1 MIVSLAELLILGV
14 IIDWAFRKLTIPGL
28 VGMLLLGVVFGPYV
42 LALVDPGLL
51 AASAD
56 LRLIALI
63 VILLRAGFELSRET
77 LHRVGGRVALLSVI
91 PAVIEGL
98 AVTVLGP
105 PLLDLSYLEAAILGS
120 VLGAVSPAV
129 VVPLMIR
136 FIEQNRGAEKGIPT
150 MVLAASAIDD
160 VFVIVIYS
168 VLVGLIGGQQVDI
181 AWQLA
186 GIPISIVLGIAVGLG
201 VGVAL
206 FRIFQR
212 FDPRATK
219 RVLVILALSVLLVR
233 LEHLSAEW
241 LPFAALL
248 AIMAI
253 GFIMLERDEHM
264 AHEISAKLGKIW
276 VFAEIVLFTMV
287 GAQVNLEVA
296 WQAGLAGALIIALGL
311 VARSA
316 GTWLC
321 LLGSDLNRG
330 ERLFVV
336 IAYLPKA
343 TVQAAIGGGALA
355 AMSLAGLD
363 TGPGEVILAVAVLSI
378 VLTAP
383 LGAWA
388 TEVSG
393 RRWLEVA
400 PPSVHEAMDAAL
412 ESEAHED

>member
-1 MIVSLAELLILGV
+1 V
-14 IIDWAFRKLTIPGL
+14 
-28 VGMLLLGVVFGPYV
+28 
-42 LALVDPGLL
+42 
-51 AASAD
+51 
-56 LRLIALI
+56 
-63 VILLRAGFELSRET
+63 
-77 LHRVGGRVALLSVI
+77 
-91 PAVIEGL
+91 
-98 AVTVLGP
+98 
-105 PLLDLSYLEAAILGS
+105 
-120 VLGAVSPAV
+120 
-129 VVPLMIR
+129 
-136 FIEQNRGAEKGIPT
+136 
-150 MVLAASAIDD
+150 
-160 VFVIVIYS
+160 
-168 VLVGLIGGQQVDI
+168 
-181 AWQLA
+181 
-186 GIPISIVLGIAVGLG
+186 
-201 VGVAL
+201 L
-206 FRIFQR
+206 FRLFQR

-233 LEHLSAEW
+233 LEHLSAAW

-248 AIMAI
+248 AVMAI

-355 AMSLAGLD
+355 AMALAGLD

-388 TEVSG
+388 TDIAG
-393 RRWLEVA
+393 RRWLAVA
-400 PPSVHEAMDAAL
+400 PPSVHAAYDAAI